1 MGKGKYLHQCKA
13 VKSNKRSKTMDKN
26 KANEADISLKTE
38 KQYKRGEHPKSQAN
52 LQPFEKGISGN
63 PGGRSL
69 KYEQLKKALIKYG
82 EKPVDGWALN
92 LTYRESVLNQIWF
105 QASEGSI
112 GHIKI
117 LAELGCLDEEN
128 S

>member
-1 MGKGKYLHQCKA
+1 MNQKETC
-13 VKSNKRSKTMDKN
+13 NTTDKQ
-26 KANEADISLKTE
+26 ADISLKTE

-63 PGGRSL
+63 PGGRSY
-69 KYEQLKKALIKYG
+69 KYEQLKKALNRIG
-82 EKPVDGWALN
+82 ELSPDSWRSN
-92 LTYRESVLNQIWF
+92 DTYKDSVLERIWYE
-105 QASEGSI
+105 ANGGSL

-128 S
+128 A

>member
-1 MGKGKYLHQCKA
+1 MGKGKDLHQCKA

-52 LQPFEKGISGN
+52 LQPFETGISGN
-63 PGGRSL
+63 PGGRSY
-69 KYEQLKKALIKYG
+69 KYEQLKKALNRIG
-82 EKPVDGWALN
+82 ELSPDSWRSN
-92 LTYRESVLNQIWF
+92 DTYKDSVLERIWYE
-105 QASEGSI
+105 ANGGSL

-128 S
+128 A

>member
-1 MGKGKYLHQCKA
+1 MTT
-13 VKSNKRSKTMDKN
+13 KTDDKQ
-26 KANEADISLKTE
+26 ADISLKTE

-63 PGGRSL
+63 PGGRSY
-69 KYEQLKKALIKYG
+69 KYEQLKKALNRIG
-82 EKPVDGWALN
+82 ELSPDSWRSN
-92 LTYRESVLNQIWF
+92 DTYKDSVLERIWYE
-105 QASEGSI
+105 ANGGNL

-128 S
+128 A